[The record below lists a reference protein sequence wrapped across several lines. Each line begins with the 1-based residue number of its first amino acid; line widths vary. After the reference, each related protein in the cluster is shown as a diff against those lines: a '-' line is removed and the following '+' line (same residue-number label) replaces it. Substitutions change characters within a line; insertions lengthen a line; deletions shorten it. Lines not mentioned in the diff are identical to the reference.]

1 MRTPKSIDPNAF
13 AYSPADA
20 ARFCGLGLTR
30 IKALLRDGTI
40 AHRKD
45 GRRTLVLRSDIEA
58 YLTSLAAGRLTIH
71 RGERGRFTPA
81 MRPGP
86 SSTPG
91 RPIGL

>member
-1 MRTPKSIDPNAF
+1 MRTPKSVDPNAF

-30 IKALLRDGTI
+30 IKALLRDGAI

-58 YLTSLAAGRLTIH
+58 YLTSLAAGRLNIH
-71 RGERGRFTPA
+71 RGERGRFAPA
-81 MRPGP
+81 TR
-86 SSTPG
+86 T
-91 RPIGL
+91 